1 MNKNRFYVGLLVAA
15 ILAVLVYASY
25 GMVNAGKKETYHSV
39 AVIVDDSSSDRWTAF
54 KEGLEQGADEENFHI
69 NVVSTSSFVNLHEE
83 CSIISRELEN
93 GADGVIVQLCGD
105 DADGLFSGI
114 VSGVPTV
121 LAENEGESES
131 LFTTVMADPYEIG
144 RTIGENLLAGAGD
157 SLSGFTVGILS
168 GNQKMK
174 SQRLRLEGFQ
184 KAVERSGAEILWT
197 LSDEEVGDQSALE
210 RYWKEKPAS
219 VLVALDNDETE
230 LAGDFIL
237 GLSGEKPKL
246 YGEGCSEKIV
256 YYLDKG
262 VIASLVVPN
271 EFFMGYQCVKEL
283 AEKINYHQDN
293 GGTEDSVDFLSVTR
307 ENLYD
312 RDTENILFKRNL
324 KEHKTLSEKNEKT
337 NVSGASGECDGMLL
351 RRLRRGEK
359 GYGADREDRAD
370 PLRSV

>member
-246 YGEGCSEKIV
+246 YGEGCSEKTV

-312 RDTENILFKRNL
+312 RDTENILFPNI
-324 KEHKTLSEKNEKT
+324 S
-337 NVSGASGECDGMLL
+337 
-351 RRLRRGEK
+351 
-359 GYGADREDRAD
+359 
-370 PLRSV
+370 

>member
-1 MNKNRFYVGLLVAA
+1 
-15 ILAVLVYASY
+15 
-25 GMVNAGKKETYHSV
+25 
-39 AVIVDDSSSDRWTAF
+39 
-54 KEGLEQGADEENFHI
+54 
-69 NVVSTSSFVNLHEE
+69 
-83 CSIISRELEN
+83 
-93 GADGVIVQLCGD
+93 
-105 DADGLFSGI
+105 
-114 VSGVPTV
+114 
-121 LAENEGESES
+121 
-131 LFTTVMADPYEIG
+131 
-144 RTIGENLLAGAGD
+144 
-157 SLSGFTVGILS
+157 
-168 GNQKMK
+168 MK

-230 LAGDFIL
+230 LAGNFIL

-246 YGEGCSEKIV
+246 YGEGCSEKTV

-293 GGTEDSVDFLSVTR
+293 GVTEDTVDFLSVTR

-312 RDTENILFKRNL
+312 RDTENILFPNI
-324 KEHKTLSEKNEKT
+324 S
-337 NVSGASGECDGMLL
+337 
-351 RRLRRGEK
+351 
-359 GYGADREDRAD
+359 
-370 PLRSV
+370 